1 MHRRS
6 GLPGS
11 PVAEATSLPLSRIFT
26 STRSPVVQFSAATV
40 TAMFFWSRLGM
51 ALMPEMWLF
60 ATGSIHTVCQMPL
73 TGVYQMPLG
82 FSTCFPRGWYP
93 LSVPSNTRTTSFCSP
108 LAFR

>member
-1 MHRRS
+1 
-6 GLPGS
+6 
-11 PVAEATSLPLSRIFT
+11 
-26 STRSPVVQFSAATV
+26 
-40 TAMFFWSRLGM
+40 M

-93 LSVPSNTRTTSFCSP
+93 LSVPSNTRTTSF
-108 LAFR
+108 